1 MFKKYYLTIAFLTLL
16 AFASCDK
23 APEQITN
30 KKDYEEYLENDT
42 SLTLEPIKKDR
53 DFWKEKLKKDPG
65 QFPYL
70 GKLANSQSQLFDA
83 TGEINYLIKAE
94 ENLIA
99 ANKRTNYSQAGYL
112 RSLARNY
119 ISQHRFRESLSLLK
133 VAEATGEKVNG
144 TLKMLFDVHM
154 ELGNYDEAEAY
165 LKKIEDRTDFD
176 FLIRYA
182 KWSDHQGN
190 LSTAITYMEKA
201 IEKAEASNLK
211 GLKQWAY
218 TNIADFYGHNGEIR
232 KSYNYFLK
240 ALELDPNDAYAKK
253 GISWIVYSYERNPK
267 EALRILNT
275 ITKQNQTPDYYLLKA
290 EIAEFMNKESA
301 KKLNLESY
309 RAAVSNENYGVMYN
323 SNNAMLYA
331 EEFSEI
337 EEAMN
342 LAQNEIKNRPTP
354 QSYALLAWTYYN
366 KGEYK
371 NALEIAEKNVVDKT
385 QEPESL
391 FHLAK
396 IYKANGKMRKARI
409 LKEELLESIYE
420 LGPVTEQE
428 IRKI

>member
-1 MFKKYYLTIAFLTLL
+1 MFKKYYLTTAFLTLL

-30 KKDYEEYLENDT
+30 KKDYEEYLQNDT

-53 DFWKEKLKKDPG
+53 NFWKEKLEKNPG

-70 GKLANSQSQLFDA
+70 GKLAASQSQLFDA
-83 TGEINYLIKAE
+83 TGEIKYLIKAE

-99 ANKRTNYSQAGYL
+99 ANKRTGYSQAGYL

-119 ISQHRFRESLSLLK
+119 ISQHRFRESLNLLNA
-133 VAEATGEKVNG
+133 AEAIGENIND
-144 TLKMLFDVHM
+144 THKMLFDVYM
-154 ELGNYDEAEAY
+154 ELGNYGKAETY
-165 LKKIEDRTDFD
+165 LEKIEDRTDFD

-182 KWSDHQGN
+182 KWSDHEGD

-201 IEKAEASNLK
+201 MEKAEASNLK
-211 GLKQWAY
+211 ALKQWAY

-232 KSYNYFLK
+232 KSYNHFLK
-240 ALELDPNDAYAKK
+240 ALELDPNNAYAKK

-290 EIAEFMNKESA
+290 EIAEFMNTESA
-301 KKLNLESY
+301 KRLNLASY
-309 RAAVSNENYGVMYN
+309 WAAVSNENYGVMYN
-323 SNNAMLYA
+323 SNNAILYA
-331 EEFSEI
+331 EEFSEL
-337 EEAMN
+337 EEAMH
-342 LAQNEIKNRPTP
+342 LAQNEIENRPTP
-354 QSYALLAWTYYN
+354 QSYALLAWTYYH
-366 KGEYK
+366 KGEYE

-385 QEPESL
+385 HEPESL
-391 FHLAK
+391 FHMAK
-396 IYKANGKMRKARI
+396 IYKANGKMRKARV
-409 LKEELLESIYE
+409 LKEELLESVYE